1 MHVVH
6 APHRWYSLEEKDHG
20 VNQLRV
26 IGGLCECCL
35 KAGIQFYGGVDNVRA
50 DGA

>member
-35 KAGIQFYGGVDNVRA
+35 KAGIQFYGGVDNVRT